1 MEVKDLYFENYKT
14 LIVNSLVVQ
23 WLRFHTS
30 QAGGTGLIPGQ
41 KTDILHAMEHSQ
53 KTDINERN

>member
-1 MEVKDLYFENYKT
+1 MEVKDLYFENYTT

-41 KTDILHAMEHSQ
+41 RTDILHAMEHSQ